1 MALIIIQKYKLIFL
15 RAVINELDLKKKK
28 RKKKML
34 LPMTQLHKE
43 WGGG

>member
-28 RKKKML
+28 KEKKNAVANDTT
-34 LPMTQLHKE
+34 P
-43 WGGG
+43 

>member
-28 RKKKML
+28 EKKNAVANDTT
-34 LPMTQLHKE
+34 P
-43 WGGG
+43 